1 LTAEPAV
8 DVATKTPL
16 TDDGPGAARPGRHDV
31 LLEVS
36 GVTVRFGG
44 VVANREV
51 SISCREHAI
60 TALIGPNGAGKS
72 TLFDVITGAR
82 RPAAGRLFFAGDEI
96 TRAPVTARA
105 RLGIG
110 RTFQNLSVAREMS
123 VLDNVAI
130 GAARFRRYGAI
141 SALLGLPRVKRSDAA
156 IERLSRRALSVLGL
170 EAVASWPAGSLPYG
184 HLRRLEMARAL
195 MLAPRILLLDEPAAG
210 MDRAETEQLAK
221 ALSAL
226 RDRLGITLLF
236 VEHDLD
242 LVRTIAEDV
251 FVLDFGTVLAS
262 GPLDEVMAD
271 PDVVA
276 AYVGTADP
284 RTA

>member
-1 LTAEPAV
+1 MIAEPAV
-8 DVATKTPL
+8 DVATETP
-16 TDDGPGAARPGRHDV
+16 TTGRGPKKDQPDGRDA

-51 SISCREHAI
+51 SISCREQAI

-82 RPAAGRLFFAGDEI
+82 RPAAGRLLFAGEEI
-96 TRAPVTARA
+96 TKEPVTARA

-141 SALLGLPRVKRSDAA
+141 SALLGLPRVRRSDLAV
-156 IERLSRRALSVLGL
+156 ERLAFRALSVLGL

-210 MDRAETEQLAK
+210 MDQAETEELAK
-221 ALSAL
+221 ALSAM

-262 GPLDEVMAD
+262 GPLDEVMTN
-271 PDVVA
+271 PDVIA
-276 AYVGTADP
+276 AYVGTTDP
-284 RTA
+284 GSA